1 MSITK
6 EQLIDLLR
14 DNEFRGHFTSDQVY
28 ELLAVQIRQLREKHR
43 WTQTELGDRAG
54 MQQVQVSR
62 AENPDYKGARISTL
76 SKLADAFDVAL
87 IVRLAPFSELIDWVA
102 KLSPASFAPP
112 SFDEELQSAATRMAL
127 PREDSTET
135 QIPSRTFAP
144 QGLLFT
150 AIEAEDVPA
159 AGPPIEHTAMP
170 AFVAATRTERINEY
184 AAVARNA

>member
-54 MQQVQVSR
+54 MQQVQVCR
-62 AENPDYKGARISTL
+62 AENPDYKGTRISTL

-102 KLSPASFAPP
+102 KLSPASFEPA
-112 SFDEELQSAATRMAL
+112 SFDEELQPAFTRMTLSQDDLMNA
-127 PREDSTET
+127 E
-135 QIPSRTFAP
+135 IPSESTDPQWFTRTLAP
-144 QGLLFT
+144 EEGAPLLT
-150 AIEAEDVPA
+150 KSGIAVLRQRAP
-159 AGPPIEHTAMP
+159 
-170 AFVAATRTERINEY
+170 VAAESEVSY
-184 AAVARNA
+184 DKVA

>member
-62 AENPDYKGARISTL
+62 TENPDYKGTRISTL

-87 IVRLAPFSELIDWVA
+87 IVRLAPFGELIDWVA
-102 KLSPASFAPP
+102 NLSPASFEPA
-112 SFDEELQSAATRMAL
+112 SFDEELFTLEYGTSRNRASEALVSAADNCFNIVELDAYRRSSPSDEL
-127 PREDSTET
+127 P
-135 QIPSRTFAP
+135 
-144 QGLLFT
+144 LL
-150 AIEAEDVPA
+150 A
-159 AGPPIEHTAMP
+159 AARPTILQERYIN
-170 AFVAATRTERINEY
+170 ATP
-184 AAVARNA
+184 